1 MKGILFA
8 CLLGLLAPLC
18 SLVGLPS
25 VAVAQTGT
33 FRYRVQAGDTCAGI
47 ARRLYGSSR
56 DYERIHV
63 LNPGLGLPPHS
74 LEPGSV
80 LVLPRPPDDGPDA
93 RVTGTENDVRAR
105 APGGR
110 FIPAAVGD
118 ELVRGHRVETGAD
131 SSAELTFRDRST
143 VQMRERTLV
152 IVYGGSERQARRRRA
167 ASLERGVLRGRLSE
181 LTGRLAVDT
190 PTGTARIVGG
200 DAIVAVGEDGAS
212 RLANHS
218 GRSATITGNR
228 VSVEVPPG
236 TGTVVRRGARPSPP
250 RPPPEP
256 PRWKP
261 DQPGRFV
268 GLTGRGGTVS
278 GEFDEV
284 EGAVAYRIEVARRP
298 DGTDV
303 AAAIEV
309 PAVSTSFR
317 VHRLPAGVYYVAVA
331 TIDEWLLE
339 GRPSP
344 RRAVQVLEARIIPPG
359 GGEPVVAPYDPGD
372 PSEPDRPPR
381 VLPGTWVV
389 APVGFTCGLHGGAL
403 TGMSTL
409 RGDGRTAVA
418 CSDPAGR
425 PVPSFDVVLEAPT
438 ITVDGEAPVA
448 VVDGEAPAVAV
459 DGGGAAII
467 DRRARVMLRLR
478 VDGPLA
484 LPAGLVAWGPPGV
497 EVGRPRRLPGG
508 MLEVPV
514 TALTDGPSEFAVS
527 IGVSEGNDR
536 VSLGHVSVV
545 VRAPAPVRRPPS
557 PHSSDAAPPPRTMAL
572 GAFSLAPAVDAV
584 ALLPVGEG
592 RARFHGAA
600 SAMSKAR
607 DDGIGTLRAD
617 FGVRARPFDIPLE
630 VGFDWVVDAR
640 GDYEVASRLG
650 HGDLRVSAGVDFDLA
665 PALRL
670 IADVTAWLPT
680 QAAVGTLGT
689 VRIVPSLSLEGSFVR
704 PFWLR
709 TRQAVIAD
717 TAGEALSWASAYG
730 ADVRFF
736 DDRLT
741 LGAEL
746 QLVVG
751 PGSGTGM
758 FALGLG
764 AEAGFLIGST
774 EILLGLRMGIG
785 PDAVPVFG
793 AFTGVAALRFIL

>member
-1 MKGILFA
+1 MKGVRFA
-8 CLLGLLAPLC
+8 CVLGLSGLLGTLCLSVGRPNLA
-18 SLVGLPS
+18 
-25 VAVAQTGT
+25 AAQTGT

-56 DYERIHV
+56 DYERIHE

-110 FIPAAVGD
+110 FVSAAVGD

-152 IVYGGSERQARRRRA
+152 IVYGGSERLARRRRA

-190 PTGTARIVGG
+190 PAGTARIVGG

-212 RLANHS
+212 RLANHG

-236 TGTVVRRGARPSPP
+236 TGTVVRHGARPSPP
-250 RPPPEP
+250 RPLPEP

-278 GEFDEV
+278 GEFEDA

-309 PAVSTSFR
+309 PAVSTNFR

-372 PSEPDRPPR
+372 PSQPDRPPR

-403 TGMSTL
+403 AGMSTL

-425 PVPSFDVVLEAPT
+425 PVPSFDVVLEAPM
-438 ITVDGEAPVA
+438 ITVDDGAPAIVLDGGA
-448 VVDGEAPAVAV
+448 VV
-459 DGGGAAII
+459 I
-467 DRRARVMLRLR
+467 DRRAEVMLRLR

-497 EVGRPRRLPGG
+497 DVGRPRRLPGS

-514 TALTDGPSEFAVS
+514 AALTDGPSEFAIN
-527 IGVSEGNDR
+527 IGVAEGNDR

-545 VRAPAPVRRPPS
+545 VRAPDPVRPPHPLRS
-557 PHSSDAAPPPRTMAL
+557 PDDAPSPRTMAL
-572 GAFSLAPAVDAV
+572 GAFSLAPSVDAV

-600 SAMSKAR
+600 SAMSQAR
-607 DDGIGTLRAD
+607 DDGIGTFRAD
-617 FGVRARPFDIPLE
+617 FGARARPFGIPLE

-640 GDYEVASRLG
+640 GDYDVASRLG
-650 HGDLRVSAGVDFDLA
+650 HGDLRVSTSVSFDLS

-670 IADVTAWLPT
+670 IGDVTAWLPT
-680 QAAVGTLGT
+680 HAAVGTLGT
-689 VRIVPSLSLEGSFVR
+689 VRVVPSLSLEGSFVR
-704 PFWLR
+704 PLWLR

-717 TAGEALSWASAYG
+717 TTGDTLSWASAYG

-741 LGAEL
+741 LGVEL
-746 QLVVG
+746 QFVAGQV
-751 PGSGTGM
+751 SGTEM
-758 FALGLG
+758 VALGLG
-764 AEAGFLIGST
+764 AEAGFLVGPM
-774 EILLGLRMGIG
+774 EILLGLRMGVG
-785 PDAVPVFG
+785 QDAAPIFG
-793 AFTGVAALRFIL
+793 AFTGVVALRFTL